1 MSNHNVLNEERL
13 LETLDGSIE
22 SLIGYMEA
30 NDNREKQKFLEEHQN
45 KLRAIELQKQQKK
58 VKGRPTVSLVK
69 EEYLTSNEVEPVEQK
84 TPTPVDVMAGSLSR
98 YVSLINKNKVQE
110 DLVKTPEEQRFDNIE
125 KRLEKMSRSIVENTI
140 VSGIGQGGDGQTP
153 GSGEVRLNRLDDVDM
168 IGLEDGQ
175 SLVWDRDEGKWKPG
189 SSGGGDVIVS
199 PTPPSGNIN
208 IGDLWF
214 DEGDLTLNIWTGD
227 EWVTVSG
234 SSNTR
239 EVALVNAL
247 PVARDVYREI
257 TGIDLDLTQYQTQE
271 DYNILVA
278 EMIRELDVIKPTMTM
293 SDEEPE
299 YAMEGDLWLDTTSY
313 FMFIWNGEFWVHING
328 GSGGG
333 IGDIDGGNAS
343 QLRLID
349 DSGVQIT
356 ITPSLV
362 QEMMQRIRVLEEK
375 LNIDESY
382 VITES

>member
-13 LETLDGSIE
+13 LETLDTTIE

-30 NDNREKQKFLEEHQN
+30 NDKREKQKFLEEHQN

-153 GSGEVRLNRLDDVDM
+153 GSGEVLLNRLDDVDM
-168 IGLEDGQ
+168 NGLENGQ
-175 SLVWDRDEGKWKPG
+175 SLVWDRYEGKWKPG
-189 SSGGGDVIVS
+189 SSGGDVIVS

-257 TGIDLDLTQYQTQE
+257 TGEDLDLTKYQTQE

-278 EMIRELDVIKPTMTM
+278 EMIRELDIVKPTMTM

-328 GSGGG
+328 GSS
-333 IGDIDGGNAS
+333 GDVTSGDV
-343 QLRLID
+343 
-349 DSGVQIT
+349 DSDVDVT
-356 ITPSLV
+356 ITPSLI

-375 LNIDESY
+375 LNIDESL